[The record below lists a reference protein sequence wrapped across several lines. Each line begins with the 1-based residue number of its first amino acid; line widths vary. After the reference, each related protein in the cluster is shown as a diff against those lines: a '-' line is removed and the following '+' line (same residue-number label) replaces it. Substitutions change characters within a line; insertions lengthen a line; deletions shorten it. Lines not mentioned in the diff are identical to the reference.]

1 MHSRFLLTLGVAFAA
16 SSAARLSFL
25 GSGLPEAR
33 LTRSIV
39 AAKSAGVEE
48 VLIAS
53 AEALRA
59 EVVEEGQWLSLVG
72 DPAEVSV
79 GHTLGTA
86 RLMGMAKKL
95 DESGARVAE
104 MEVALAAAEREAA
117 ALELEVAHAAA
128 KRQSAAERDASSAEE
143 ARRVKESTQRRQ
155 AEAEAAA
162 REEER
167 AAAEEAAA
175 AEAAAAA
182 AAAARPTA
190 DGPQGAAPGAAP
202 GGIEGAPASA
212 DAAPVAT
219 HPSSLHAGAAAGLEP
234 AAAAAAGAP
243 RTAGSEAAAAAAAA
257 AASCGGADLAPISD
271 RIPGAPISDEAE
283 SEPICRIC
291 YATLEEGLQAGLGRL
306 VSPCLCVGSMRFVH
320 TECLQQWRSMA
331 ANPRSFYTCD
341 NCLFRYS
348 FRRTSVAQV
357 LRSVLVLHLITSLL
371 LLLLLLLG
379 ALLIA
384 LVDRTFFDSTMA
396 QLGWITDALWQDAT
410 PPSDAEAG
418 AEAEVHSKLVAPG
431 LAWLGGWLDSGH
443 LAYLL
448 WSGLSLGVLG
458 FLSLGMVGP
467 ILFGGHGRRGG
478 GQGQEGILLL

>member
-1 MHSRFLLTLGVAFAA
+1 MAAICFYAATPLTIADEMLGLAAWLLQPPPDRSPRRPPAEAEDPPNMGLASWVRAALEAGREAVLWSQASRAALCLKLGAFLIWVCRIVFRQRAIGRRDERQRARSTRERRQPPQPAPAAGAAAIFAA
-16 SSAARLSFL
+16 AA
-25 GSGLPEAR
+25 
-33 LTRSIV
+33 V
-39 AAKSAGVEE
+39 GVEA
-48 VLIAS
+48 ID
-53 AEALRA
+53 ALA
-59 EVVEEGQWLSLVG
+59 
-72 DPAEVSV
+72 
-79 GHTLGTA
+79 TA
-86 RLMGMAKKL
+86 MA
-95 DESGARVAE
+95 AA
-104 MEVALAAAEREAA
+104 AAAEAA
-117 ALELEVAHAAA
+117 TA
-128 KRQSAAERDASSAEE
+128 KA
-143 ARRVKESTQRRQ
+143 K

-162 REEER
+162 
-167 AAAEEAAA
+167 AEV
-175 AEAAAAA
+175 AAA

-234 AAAAAAGAP
+234 AAAAAGAP

-257 AASCGGADLAPISD
+257 AAASCGGTDLSTASCGGADLAPISD
-271 RIPGAPISDEAE
+271 RISGAPISDEAE